1 VVEVDGRRAGYIGPN
16 PLSGNLEYFVQP
28 WARGGVGTAV
38 VAGYLSGFR
47 AGDRPRTFFVSA
59 GNDRSL
65 ATLLAAFE
73 RLGWSEGT
81 DYRIE
86 EGRHGRRV
94 RVPRSTSTAVI
105 DVGRVWPSTHGHQ
118 PRSGGEE

>member
-1 VVEVDGRRAGYIGPN
+1 MVEVDGRRAGYIGPN

-28 WARGGVGTAV
+28 WARGGVGATV
-38 VAGYLSGFR
+38 VAEYLAGFR
-47 AGDRPRTFFVSA
+47 AGDRSRAFFVSHS
-59 GNDRSL
+59 NDRSL
-65 ATLLAAFE
+65 RALTGAFD
-73 RLGWSEGT
+73 RLGWVEGT

-94 RVPRSTSTAVI
+94 CIPRSTSTAVM

-118 PRSGGEE
+118 PRSGGEV